1 MSRAVMQQSLEAL
14 ESFQIISEFT
24 PALAV
29 HAIADLRA
37 ELAKPAQSK
46 PLTTDEYTA
55 IARGTASKYS
65 HRSDPTFVAYTFLPD
80 MLEDFVRTIEAAHNI
95 NEKT

>member
-1 MSRAVMQQSLEAL
+1 MSREVMQQALEAL

-37 ELAKPAQSK
+37 ELAKPEQRMCPNTYYECS
-46 PLTTDEYTA
+46 
-55 IARGTASKYS
+55 RGCGDGPCKAFY
-65 HRSDPTFVAYTFLPD
+65 DAYD
-80 MLEDFVRTIEAAHNI
+80 IK
-95 NEKT
+95 EKS

>member
-1 MSRAVMQQSLEAL
+1 MSRAVMQQALDAL
-14 ESFQIISEFT
+14 EKGLHGQTSFEMDAAKI
-24 PALAV
+24 AL
-29 HAIADLRA
+29 RK

-80 MLEDFVRTIEAAHNI
+80 TLEDFVRTIEAAHDTEENV
-95 NEKT
+95 